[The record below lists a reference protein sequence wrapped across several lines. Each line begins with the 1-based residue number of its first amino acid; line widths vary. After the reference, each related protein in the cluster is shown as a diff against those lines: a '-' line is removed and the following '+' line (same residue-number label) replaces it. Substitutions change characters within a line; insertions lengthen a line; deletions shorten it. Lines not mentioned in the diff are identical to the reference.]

1 MWPEPGAGH
10 VRLELKTKEGLSGQP
25 WDLKGKAGSW
35 NHTGDAVAAAVKE
48 RNDLTSPRLLP
59 ARPSSISISHWP
71 NLLSGQFPESL
82 RNVIHSRVGVNKLS
96 ESKQANEWPSHLNN
110 IHKALEQRVIYSQLI
125 MIGLINITL
134 ILYNSLK
141 VYSHQ

>member
-1 MWPEPGAGH
+1 M
-10 VRLELKTKEGLSGQP
+10 
-25 WDLKGKAGSW
+25 
-35 NHTGDAVAAAVKE
+35 
-48 RNDLTSPRLLP
+48 
-59 ARPSSISISHWP
+59 
-71 NLLSGQFPESL
+71 
-82 RNVIHSRVGVNKLS
+82 NKLS